1 MINYGKPNASIVNKP
16 AEFQRKACNQQEKDM
31 VAKEKTLVEK
41 KREDLLAT
49 NLLPVPPP
57 QALAQNVFCKA
68 TRSDLRTDSRLR
80 LCAGAPFGCNELAVN
95 CEFNSFKKCK
105 NVICGKIVVPEDQTE
120 REKKIEQFRKARK
133 AERARHKRKV
143 AK

>member
-31 VAKEKTLVEK
+31 VAKEKILVEK
-41 KREDLLAT
+41 EREDLLAT

-57 QALAQNVFCKA
+57 QAPAQNVFYKA
-68 TRSDLRTDSRLR
+68 TRSDLRTDGRLR

-95 CEFNSFKKCK
+95 CDFNSFKKCK

-120 REKKIEQFRKARK
+120 REKKIQKSTQSRTGKTETKSGK
-133 AERARHKRKV
+133 
-143 AK
+143 

>member
-1 MINYGKPNASIVNKP
+1 
-16 AEFQRKACNQQEKDM
+16 M

-57 QALAQNVFCKA
+57 QAPAQNVFCKA
-68 TRSDLRTDSRLR
+68 TRRDLCTDGRQR

-120 REKKIEQFRKARK
+120 REKMIKQFKKERK
-133 AERARHKRKV
+133 AELARQRRKV
-143 AK
+143 AKENRE